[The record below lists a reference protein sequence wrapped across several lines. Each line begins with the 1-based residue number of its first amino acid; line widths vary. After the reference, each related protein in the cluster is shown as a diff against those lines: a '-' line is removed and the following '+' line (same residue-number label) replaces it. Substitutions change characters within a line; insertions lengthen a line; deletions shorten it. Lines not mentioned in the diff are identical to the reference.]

1 MEALAPRSE
10 IPHMVWKAVA
20 HIERRSRG
28 MERMWLFHEDIELF
42 HRAPLSLPR
51 PHARARPPAHDT
63 SVSVFR
69 TSGRAATTQ
78 PWTQHNQ
85 RTTRGRLL
93 PGKQRPQTRR
103 PLHVHVYPYCSTCT
117 GSPVPECV
125 PCVSTRVN
133 VNTTDATTGATA
145 LLLPAPCVSR
155 VCPGS
160 PGVFLNTRNYSVT
173 TEHVV

>member
-1 MEALAPRSE
+1 
-10 IPHMVWKAVA
+10 
-20 HIERRSRG
+20 

-51 PHARARPPAHDT
+51 PHARARSRHLRFGHLGAPQRRSLGRSTT
-63 SVSVFR
+63 SVQHAADCSRESSVLKLAGPYMYMY
-69 TSGRAATTQ
+69 TPTV
-78 PWTQHNQ
+78 
-85 RTTRGRLL
+85 
-93 PGKQRPQTRR
+93 
-103 PLHVHVYPYCSTCT
+103 LHV
-117 GSPVPECV
+117 PVPECV